1 MHSKFLLAGP
11 YLVIGGTSWAS
22 ASKGNH
28 ETSVLPFLNPEGW
41 RAMRSR
47 CDRLRQGSSY
57 KLQGQSGLE
66 ELGRLVE
73 AKTRTRSSTRT
84 SVNTPAVPGAG
95 VGSLPPDNRWAKYV
109 EGDRATSSKDRKGNK
124 GVRESL
130 NKAAA
135 SL

>member
-28 ETSVLPFLNPEGW
+28 ETSVLLLLNPEGW

-47 CDRLRQGSSY
+47 CDRLKRGSSY
-57 KLQGQSGLE
+57 TLQGQSGLE

-73 AKTRTRSSTRT
+73 AKSRARSSTRT
-84 SVNTPAVPGAG
+84 SINTPAAPGAG
-95 VGSLPPDNRWAKYV
+95 VGSFPADNRWAKYI
-109 EGDRATSSKDRKGNK
+109 EGEPASSSKDRKGNK
-124 GVRESL
+124 SVREGL

-135 SL
+135 GL